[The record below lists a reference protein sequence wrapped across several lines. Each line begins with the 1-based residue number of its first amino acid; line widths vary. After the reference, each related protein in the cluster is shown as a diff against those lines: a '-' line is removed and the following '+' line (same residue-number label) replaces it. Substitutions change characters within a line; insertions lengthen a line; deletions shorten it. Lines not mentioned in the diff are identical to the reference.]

1 MNRLLNIEGVFN
13 PSHRFNDMSKV
24 IKVGIGQFSS
34 VHLDL
39 NRSLQKLETIV
50 ANAAKQDVQLLVV
63 GETWLSGYPSWL
75 DHCTNVSQWDG
86 VEMKE
91 VYLQFYNSS
100 VAIHSK
106 AFERVCAMA
115 KANKITL
122 CIGLNEKVESGPGNG
137 TVYNS
142 FVIIS
147 QQGELLNHHRKLM
160 PTFTEKMLYGL
171 GDGHG
176 LKAVETEVGRVGAS
190 ICWEHWMPLTRQALH
205 DSGEHIHIALWP
217 KVHEMHQ
224 IASRQYAFE
233 GRCFVLAAG
242 QMLKAK
248 DFPTQ
253 LNQPDYLKANPDQ
266 WALNGGSCIVA
277 PNGRYL
283 VEPVFDKEEL
293 ITCECNLDETIKER
307 MTLDTSGH
315 YQRRDVFEFKVDTS
329 RIQ

>member
-1 MNRLLNIEGVFN
+1 MANIV
-13 PSHRFNDMSKV
+13 
-24 IKVGIGQFSS
+24 KVGIGQFSA
-34 VHLDL
+34 VHLNL
-39 NRSLQKLETIV
+39 PESLQKLESIV
-50 ANAAKQDVQLLVV
+50 TDASQKGVKLLVV

-86 VEMKE
+86 KEMKE
-91 VYLQFYNSS
+91 AYLQFYNSS
-100 VAIHSK
+100 VDIKSK
-106 AFERVCAMA
+106 DFERVCNMA
-115 KANKITL
+115 KSNKVTL
-122 CIGLNEKVESGPGNG
+122 CIGLNEKVKTGPGNG

-147 QQGELLNHHRKLM
+147 HEGELLNHHRKLM

-176 LKAVETEVGRVGAS
+176 LKAVDTEVGRVGAS

-224 IASRQYAFE
+224 VASRQYAFE

-242 QMLKAK
+242 QMLKAS
-248 DFPTQ
+248 DFPKS
-253 LNQPDYLKANPDQ
+253 LEQPDYLKSDPDQ
-266 WALNGGSCIVA
+266 WTLNGGSCVVA
-277 PNGRYL
+277 PNGSYL
-283 VEPVFDKEEL
+283 VDPVFDKEEL
-293 ITCECNLDETIKER
+293 MICELNLDEVIKER

-315 YQRRDVFEFKVDTS
+315 YQRRDVFDFKVDRN
-329 RIQ
+329 RIGN

>member
-1 MNRLLNIEGVFN
+1 MANIV
-13 PSHRFNDMSKV
+13 
-24 IKVGIGQFSS
+24 KVGIGQFSS
-34 VHLDL
+34 VHLNL
-39 NRSLQKLETIV
+39 PESLHKLESIV
-50 ANAAKQDVQLLVV
+50 ADASQQGVKLLVV

-86 VEMKE
+86 KEMKE

-100 VAIHSK
+100 VDIKSK
-106 AFERVCAMA
+106 DFERVCNMA
-115 KANKITL
+115 KSNKVTM
-122 CIGLNEKVESGPGNG
+122 CIGLNEKVNAGPGNG

-147 QQGELLNHHRKLM
+147 HEGELLNHHRKLM

-176 LKAVETEVGRVGAS
+176 LKAVDTEVGRVGAS

-224 IASRQYAFE
+224 VASRQYAFE

-242 QMLKAK
+242 QMLKAS
-248 DFPTQ
+248 DFPKS
-253 LNQPDYLKANPDQ
+253 LEQPDYLKSDLDQ
-266 WALNGGSCIVA
+266 WTLNGGSCVVT
-277 PNGRYL
+277 PNGSYL
-283 VEPVFDKEEL
+283 VEPVFDEEKL
-293 ITCECNLDETIKER
+293 IICELNLDEAIKER

-315 YQRRDVFEFKVDTS
+315 YQRRDVFDFKVDRS
-329 RIQ
+329 RMND

>member
-1 MNRLLNIEGVFN
+1 MANIV
-13 PSHRFNDMSKV
+13 
-24 IKVGIGQFSS
+24 KVGIGQFSA
-34 VHLDL
+34 VHLNL
-39 NRSLQKLETIV
+39 PESLHKLESIV
-50 ANAAKQDVQLLVV
+50 ADASQQGVKLLVV

-86 VEMKE
+86 KEMKE

-100 VAIHSK
+100 VDIKSK
-106 AFERVCAMA
+106 DFERVCNMA
-115 KANKITL
+115 KSNKVTM
-122 CIGLNEKVESGPGNG
+122 CIGLNEKVNAGPGNG

-147 QQGELLNHHRKLM
+147 HEGELLNHHRKLM

-176 LKAVETEVGRVGAS
+176 LKAVDTEVGRVGAS

-224 IASRQYAFE
+224 VASRQYAFE

-242 QMLKAK
+242 QMLKAS
-248 DFPTQ
+248 DFPKS
-253 LNQPDYLKANPDQ
+253 LEQPDYLKSDLDQ
-266 WALNGGSCIVA
+266 WTLNGGSCVVT
-277 PNGRYL
+277 PNGSYL
-283 VEPVFDKEEL
+283 VEPVFDEEKL
-293 ITCECNLDETIKER
+293 IICELNLDEAIKER

-315 YQRRDVFEFKVDTS
+315 YQRRDVFDFKVDRS
-329 RIQ
+329 RMND

>member
-1 MNRLLNIEGVFN
+1 MCIMANIV
-13 PSHRFNDMSKV
+13 
-24 IKVGIGQFSS
+24 KVGIGQFSS
-34 VHLDL
+34 VHLNL
-39 NRSLQKLETIV
+39 PESLHKLESIV
-50 ANAAKQDVQLLVV
+50 ADASQQGVKLLVV

-86 VEMKE
+86 KEMKE

-100 VAIHSK
+100 VDIKSK
-106 AFERVCAMA
+106 DFERVCNMA
-115 KANKITL
+115 KSNKVTM
-122 CIGLNEKVESGPGNG
+122 CIGLNEKVNAGPGNG

-147 QQGELLNHHRKLM
+147 HEGELLNHHRKLM

-176 LKAVETEVGRVGAS
+176 LKAVDTEVGRVGAS

-224 IASRQYAFE
+224 VASRQYAFE

-242 QMLKAK
+242 QMLKAS
-248 DFPTQ
+248 DFPKS
-253 LNQPDYLKANPDQ
+253 LEQPDYLKSDLDQ
-266 WALNGGSCIVA
+266 WTLNGGSCVVT
-277 PNGRYL
+277 PNGSYL
-283 VEPVFDKEEL
+283 VEPVFDEEKL
-293 ITCECNLDETIKER
+293 IICELNLDEAIKER

-315 YQRRDVFEFKVDTS
+315 YQRRDVFDFKVDRS
-329 RIQ
+329 RMND

>member
-1 MNRLLNIEGVFN
+1 MANIV
-13 PSHRFNDMSKV
+13 
-24 IKVGIGQFSS
+24 KVGIGQFSS
-34 VHLDL
+34 VHLNL
-39 NRSLQKLETIV
+39 PESLHKLESIV
-50 ANAAKQDVQLLVV
+50 ADASQQGVKLLVV

-86 VEMKE
+86 KEMKE

-100 VAIHSK
+100 VDIKSK
-106 AFERVCAMA
+106 DFERVCNMA
-115 KANKITL
+115 KSNKVTM
-122 CIGLNEKVESGPGNG
+122 CIGLNEKVKTGPGNG

-147 QQGELLNHHRKLM
+147 HNGELLNHHRKLM
-160 PTFTEKMLYGL
+160 PTYTEKMLYGL

-176 LKAVETEVGRVGAS
+176 LNAVDTEAGRVGAS

-224 IASRQYAFE
+224 VASRQYAFE

-242 QMLKAK
+242 QMLKAS
-248 DFPTQ
+248 DFPKS
-253 LNQPDYLKANPDQ
+253 LEQPDNLKSDPDQ
-266 WALNGGSCIVA
+266 WTLNGGSCVVA
-277 PNGRYL
+277 PNGSYL
-283 VEPVFDKEEL
+283 VEPVFDKEKLIICEL
-293 ITCECNLDETIKER
+293 NLDEAIKER

-315 YQRRDVFEFKVDTS
+315 YQRRDVFDFRVDRS
-329 RIQ
+329 RMNN